1 MEPIRPDHDEVAARN
16 SDKEMRTPAASKG
29 DKSAVSAQLRGPGHA
44 GKGAV
49 GGAIPVILLA
59 ILVLIGGWL
68 LVSQHQTIEQLQA
81 DVAEADDWISR
92 TKLSMARFEGR
103 LSEADRE
110 LLESGSE
117 ITEKLAFLDSE
128 MRKLWGVSNDRN
140 RKAIKANQ
148 DAVAFLEDKTDY
160 LDKQRAELSGL
171 VADQQSNHESAMA
184 AIDTLRSSL
193 RDVAAR
199 QAKLVEEVE
208 QNSAL
213 AGAVVETQKNIEAR
227 VGGLVQRQTLANDEL
242 RARLAA
248 VEQKAAASDVQA
260 TLSQLNARLS
270 ELNEVVDSIDA
281 SRSQIT
287 GRLLRLEQRIQSV
300 GEQ

>member
-16 SDKEMRTPAASKG
+16 SDRGARTSASKG
-29 DKSAVSAQLRGPGHA
+29 NESAVSDPIRGPGHA
-44 GKGAV
+44 GKRAV

-68 LVSQHQTIEQLQA
+68 LVSQRQTIEQLQA
-81 DVAEADDWISR
+81 DVAEADEWISR

-148 DAVAFLEDKTDY
+148 DAVTFLEDKTDY

-171 VADQQSNHESAMA
+171 LANQQSNHESAMA
-184 AIDTLRSSL
+184 AIETVRSDL
-193 RDVAAR
+193 RDIADR
-199 QAKLVEEVE
+199 QAKLVNEVG

-213 AGAVVETQKNIEAR
+213 AGALAETQKNIEAR
-227 VGGLVQRQTLANDEL
+227 VGGLIQRQTLADDEL

-248 VEQKAAASDVQA
+248 VEKKAVASDVQS
-260 TLSQLNARLS
+260 TVRQLNARLS
-270 ELNEVVDSIDA
+270 ELNEVVNSIDA
-281 SRSQIT
+281 SRAQIT
-287 GRLLRLEQRIQSV
+287 GRLLRLEQRMQSAA
-300 GEQ
+300 E